1 MKSGGEWISSVEL
14 ENAIMAHPK
23 VVEAAVIGV
32 PHERWVERP
41 LACVVVEP
49 GETLTAEEL
58 RAHLEPLV
66 RAVVAARRRGV
77 HRRGAQD
84 QRRQVLQA
92 HPAGEV
98 RRLRIA
104 RSPAVSRTACT
115 PSAGATRSAHDR
127 PDGLAVG
134 VQRHPPRAGQR
145 VDHLQ
150 ATAAGRRRVD
160 RGGPGHRAGPGV
172 AHGDAQVPRST
183 PTERVLSDRAW
194 STAFATSSVITI
206 AASWARSSPMPHSC
220 GRGTQEQRAPA
231 RAPWRRRAGPAHGA

>member
-1 MKSGGEWISSVEL
+1 MS
-14 ENAIMAHPK
+14 HPK

-49 GETLTAEEL
+49 GETLDRRGTA
-58 RAHLEPLV
+58 RAP
-66 RAVVAARRRGV
+66 RAARRALVAARRRGV

-98 RRLRIA
+98 RGLRIPRRPLNRAADAA
-104 RSPAVSRTACT
+104 RRFSPRPPRRSCRRRAASRPTRWSARRPSAGHGHGAPSGRSGRAGAPGRGRASRTAT
-115 PSAGATRSAHDR
+115 
-127 PDGLAVG
+127 
-134 VQRHPPRAGQR
+134 
-145 VDHLQ
+145 
-150 ATAAGRRRVD
+150 
-160 RGGPGHRAGPGV
+160 HRA
-172 AHGDAQVPRST
+172 PRLT

-220 GRGTQEQRAPA
+220 VAARRNSAPD
-231 RAPWRRRAGPAHGA
+231 RAPWRRRAGPAREA